1 MELLTARK
9 VEWLQKK
16 MQESGTSGLIVGLS
30 GGVDS
35 AVVANLIKQAS
46 PDNSMALIL
55 PISNNESDIEDALL
69 VAEKIDLYCEVIDLS
84 DVHEKLMKK
93 VVDLDKIKGKAS
105 KEEIKTSNAN
115 LRARLRMSTLYAVAN
130 TLNYMVVGTDNAPEL
145 YTGYFTKYGDG
156 GVDILPIA
164 DLLKRDVYKLA
175 KHLGVSTSVICK
187 APSAG
192 LWEGQTDEE
201 EMGVTYEKIDAYLSG
216 ETIDANERE
225 IIETLHKKTQHKRE
239 MPPQYKCSNDIQ
251 NE

>member
-1 MELLTARK
+1 MMELLTTRK
-9 VEWLQKK
+9 IEWLQKK
-16 MQESGTSGLIVGLS
+16 MQESGTSGFIVGLS

-55 PISNNESDIEDALL
+55 PISNSESDVEDALA

-84 DVHEKLMKK
+84 DVHEKLMQK
-93 VVDLDKIKGKAS
+93 VVGLEKIKEKLS
-105 KEEIKTSNAN
+105 KEALKTSNAN

-130 TLNYMVVGTDNAPEL
+130 ALNYMVVGTDNAPEL

-164 DLLKRDVYKLA
+164 DLLKREVYHLA
-175 KHLGVSTSVICK
+175 KHLGISNSIICK

-201 EMGVTYEKIDAYLSG
+201 EMGITYEKIDAYLSG
-216 ETIDANERE
+216 ETIHPNERE

-239 MPPQYKCSNDIQ
+239 MPPQHKGTTDI
-251 NE
+251 